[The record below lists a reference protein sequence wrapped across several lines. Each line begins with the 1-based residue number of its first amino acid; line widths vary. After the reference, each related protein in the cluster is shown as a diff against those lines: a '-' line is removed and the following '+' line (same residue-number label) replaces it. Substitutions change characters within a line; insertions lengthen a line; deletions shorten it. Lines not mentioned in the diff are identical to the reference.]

1 MNVTGRRPKTWE
13 PDQKLRDAAPSPIR
27 ANLLHHF
34 SLFEISLQQIFN
46 FEAPCAHPRV
56 KNTLSISIQFQ
67 RISLWYFDQ
76 IRQPI
81 QSFWK
86 LHHFSLFQIS
96 IQQPYNLKHLAPT
109 HESKI
114 LYRFQFNFKE
124 SHFDI
129 LTKHDNRHGP
139 TLSRES
145 KRAIRLLVEPH
156 GKQEGEQ
163 ALAHGHD

>member
-27 ANLLHHF
+27 ANFLHHL
-34 SLFEISLQQIFN
+34 SLFEISIQQPFN
-46 FEAPCAHPRV
+46 LKHLAPTHES
-56 KNTLSISIQFQ
+56 KILLSISIQFQ

-76 IRQPI
+76 TRQPF

-86 LHHFSLFQIS
+86 LHHFSLFEIS
-96 IQQPYNLKHLAPT
+96 IQQLVNLKQLAPT

-114 LYRFQFNFKE
+114 LNRFQNNFKV
-124 SHFDI
+124 SHFHI

-145 KRAIRLLVEPH
+145 KRAIRLLVEPR